1 MQDTDTGAEIAR
13 VPCAGD
19 MDDLC
24 YDPARRRLHV
34 ISAHGGG
41 TVTTIDLT
49 SRENFVRL
57 AAATQAGTQAA
68 APTVQTS
75 IGARTGCW
83 DSGRD
88 SLYVACPAT
97 AKTPARLLVYHA
109 S

>member
-1 MQDTDTGAEIAR
+1 MQGTDTGAEIAR

-57 AAATQAGTQAA
+57 AAATQAGTAA
-68 APTVQTS
+68 APTVRVRGHI
-75 IGARTGCW
+75 IGHARINM
-83 DSGRD
+83 
-88 SLYVACPAT
+88 
-97 AKTPARLLVYHA
+97 
-109 S
+109 